1 MSDARYKL
9 EDLIVGLCSTGSLN
23 LDQGQ
28 LKQIKTICR
37 EDDLNCKYSYEIVM
51 TQLVKEHSEIRYS
64 AFQIMDCLFQKSHV
78 FRELVLDNFQ
88 TIFEHV
94 LEINMAR
101 PLPPPKKA
109 AAELKKLAP
118 KVIKNW
124 HDKFAD
130 VYKLLDLGFSYLK
143 NCKKVDFVSFSN
155 QSVAQRSHVQK
166 QNEKQTIIQNKKY
179 VEYVKEMND
188 TEEDIRN
195 CVNQLERCIEILV
208 PKVEDLFEETASKKP
223 RLVQRINT
231 VLPDEPEHDDSDAD
245 SDCSDDFEEVKSHN
259 LAEDDDPDIELR
271 YLGFLNATESTN
283 FSLQVDVKLKENEEN
298 KIVIDIMRDLYK
310 ELKNSHLN
318 KINTWLKNFNLIKT
332 GTSNLKKAIELKNSI
347 QSTLKQFEALKIP
360 IENPTP
366 TKPKVNKPTE
376 DESRPCTSKSKTNQ
390 PSDNDDNNEEDDNE
404 TNKEKKKRR
413 KLELEI
419 APVINLDELE
429 FCATV
434 TQRVDT
440 GSHPLYQSREMD
452 ITESKQAPQLA
463 KKTFIGK
470 IEPVKWHCR
479 APLKNGKLC
488 PRMDRYKCPFH
499 GKIVARNAVGEIEN
513 EKDKKDPDVYRL
525 AEESGKQLMPWQD
538 PDLIADINAA
548 TGQNIQVIDPN
559 NKRRRGNHKKAKQGN
574 LTCLSK
580 ETESP
585 RERLERRLF
594 TAKNLT
600 KVGSILDSI
609 ERRLHH
615 EKFHHNFNYSIN
627 T

>member
-1 MSDARYKL
+1 MSDAKYKL
-9 EDLIVGLCSTGSLN
+9 EDLIENLCSTGSPN
-23 LDQGQ
+23 LDETQ
-28 LKQIKTICR
+28 LKQIKSICR
-37 EDDLNCKYSYEIVM
+37 EDELNCKYSYEIVM
-51 TQLVKEHSEIRYS
+51 TQLTKEHSEIRYS

-88 TIFEHV
+88 TIFELV
-94 LEINMAR
+94 LEINMSR

-155 QSVAQRSHVQK
+155 QTVAQRAHIQK
-166 QNEKQTIIQNKKY
+166 QNEKQLIFQNKKY
-179 VEYVKEMND
+179 IEYVKQMDDSEND
-188 TEEDIRN
+188 IKN
-195 CVNQLERCIEILV
+195 CISQLERCIEILV
-208 PKVEDLFEETASKKP
+208 PKVEDLFEEAESKKP
-223 RLVQRINT
+223 RLVQQIKT
-231 VLPDEPEHDDSDAD
+231 VLPNEQENNESDAE
-245 SDCSDDFEEVKSHN
+245 SDCSDDFEEVKPENSGD
-259 LAEDDDPDIELR
+259 DDDPDIELR
-271 YLGFLNATESTN
+271 YLGFLSSKESSDYN
-283 FSLQVDVKLKENEEN
+283 LEVDVKLRENEEN

-310 ELKNSHLN
+310 ELKNSHLA

-347 QSTLKQFEALKIP
+347 QSILKQFEALKIP
-360 IENPTP
+360 IENTSPVKKTFKKSV
-366 TKPKVNKPTE
+366 TTE
-376 DESRPCTSKSKTNQ
+376 DSMPCTSKSKTLIDQ
-390 PSDNDDNNEEDDNE
+390 LTDENEENE
-404 TNKEKKKRR
+404 IDKERKKRR

-434 TQRVDT
+434 TQKVDS

-452 ITESKQAPQLA
+452 ITESKPAPQLA
-463 KKTFIGK
+463 KKTFVGK

-499 GKIVARNAVGEIEN
+499 GKIVARNQIGEIEN
-513 EKDKKDPDVYRL
+513 EKDKNDPAVFKSQ
-525 AEESGKQLMPWQD
+525 EESNKQLMPWQD
-538 PDLIADINAA
+538 PELIAEINAA
-548 TGQNIQVIDPN
+548 TGKNIQVIDPN
-559 NKRRRGNHKKAKQGN
+559 NKKRKGNKKKSQQGN
-574 LTCLSK
+574 LTDLSK

-594 TAKNLT
+594 NTKNLN